1 MKKLS
6 VGIIGLGNRG
16 YGLLKDAIL
25 RMPSV
30 KVTAVCDV
38 YEDRCEEAARLTEE
52 LCGHTPAWTTDYRE
66 LLARKDVEAVVVS
79 CAWES
84 HIPVAVE
91 AMQAGIAV
99 GMEVGGAYSIRQCWD
114 LVEVYER
121 TGTPLYV
128 PGELLLRQK
137 RAYGAEHGKAGAFW
151 RGGSLQGRLY
161 A

>member
-52 LCGHTPAWTTDYRE
+52 LCGHIPARSEEHTSE
-66 LLARKDVEAVVVS
+66 L
-79 CAWES
+79 
-84 HIPVAVE
+84 
-91 AMQAGIAV
+91 Q
-99 GMEVGGAYSIRQCWD
+99 SIIDIVCR
-114 LVEVYER
+114 
-121 TGTPLYV
+121 
-128 PGELLLRQK
+128 LLLEK
-137 RAYGAEHGKAGAFW
+137 KKNTRAQ
-151 RGGSLQGRLY
+151 RGCCICNWEALV
-161 A
+161 

>member
-30 KVTAVCDV
+30 KVTAVCDI

-91 AMQAGIAV
+91 AM
-99 GMEVGGAYSIRQCWD
+99 
-114 LVEVYER
+114 
-121 TGTPLYV
+121 
-128 PGELLLRQK
+128 
-137 RAYGAEHGKAGAFW
+137 
-151 RGGSLQGRLY
+151 
-161 A
+161 

>member
-30 KVTAVCDV
+30 KVTAVCDI

-114 LVEVYER
+114 LVEAYER
-121 TGTPLYV
+121 TGTPFMFL
-128 PGELLLRQK
+128 GTCC
-137 RAYGAEHGKAGAFW
+137 YGSGNRSGKA
-151 RGGSLQGRLY
+151 SLPPAQL
-161 A
+161 

>member
-84 HIPVAVE
+84 HIPGGGNAGRDCGRNGSGRRLQYQAVL
-91 AMQAGIAV
+91 GS
-99 GMEVGGAYSIRQCWD
+99 GGG
-114 LVEVYER
+114 L
-121 TGTPLYV
+121 
-128 PGELLLRQK
+128 
-137 RAYGAEHGKAGAFW
+137 
-151 RGGSLQGRLY
+151 
-161 A
+161 